1 MADLGMT
8 REEALALLWDHVRT
22 DYTRRHSLATEA
34 VMRALAR
41 RLGHDEDLWG
51 LTGLIHDL
59 DYEDVGGDPQRH
71 GLQAAEVL
79 AARGC
84 PPEMTEAIVAHNGD
98 VLGVPCRTPLDF
110 ALSAGESI
118 TGMVFAMALV
128 LPSKSLKDVQARS
141 VRKRLKEPR
150 FAANVSRERIAQHQG
165 LALTE
170 EEFVGIAVEAM
181 KAIADVLEAPD
192 LPGPAS
198 R

>member
-1 MADLGMT
+1 MAEGLMG
-8 REEALALLWDHVRT
+8 REEALALLWEHVRT

-41 RLGHDEDLWG
+41 RLGQDEDLWG
-51 LTGLIHDL
+51 ITGLVHDL

-71 GLQAAEVL
+71 GVHAAEL
-79 AARGC
+79 LEGRGC
-84 PPEMTEAIVAHNGD
+84 PRELRDAVVARNGD
-98 VLGVPCRTPLDF
+98 VLGIPCRTALDF

-128 LPSKSLKDVQARS
+128 LPSRSLADVQARS
-141 VRKRLKEPR
+141 VRKRLREPR
-150 FAANVSRERIAQHQG
+150 FAANVSRERISQHQG
-165 LALTE
+165 LGLSE
-170 EEFVGIAVEAM
+170 EEFVEIAVEAM
-181 KAIADVLEAPD
+181 KSIAGVLEAPD